1 MEHILHLGHFMESRR
16 FKDIIAFRKE
26 QSAPMAFHA
35 RNLEVAEISEDLWNL
50 LNNPEANQDAYADLI
65 EWESSETTGNSASS
79 NGFGEVRSLTINV
92 TQICNLKCTYCAAG
106 GDGTYGF
113 AQTKINVE
121 KTLPQLKFFMEK
133 LPENSRFHITF
144 LGGEPLLYPEGIR
157 AIGAYVS
164 EVGKDKKLVA
174 EFSIVT
180 NGTLLSEDNLELLS
194 DIKANIT
201 ISLDGPSAINDR
213 LRPSKSGQSSTE
225 MIIAGISRLQKHR
238 KNLGMVRVHGVFG
251 KDNTE
256 LLKAYEFYESLNV
269 DQYEFSFSVESSDEL
284 TNRSFIAEM
293 NAIAALAYARG
304 GESGIRKIGFFDQ
317 QFSILD
323 RQIQIKNHCPA
334 GKNFLMVDAQNNLYT
349 CPWDVGNVSTKVGQ
363 GTHLDVEKLEEY
375 RENLVDKNNCQ
386 NCWARFMCGGG
397 CMFIHQ
403 QATGSKHKK
412 DANFC
417 TRTRDLIS
425 TAIFYYKLSRD
436 FC

>member
-1 MEHILHLGHFMESRR
+1 MEHILQSGDVMESRR
-16 FKDIIAFRKE
+16 FKDIVAFKRE

-35 RNLEVAEISEDLWNL
+35 RNLEVAEISEELWNL
-50 LNNPEANQDAYADLI
+50 LKSPESNQEAYADLLD
-65 EWESSETTGNSASS
+65 WESSEAAKNSALS

-113 AQTKINVE
+113 AQTKIDVE

-164 EVGKDKKLVA
+164 EVGKERNLRA

-180 NGTLLSEDNLELLS
+180 NGTLLSEKNLELLS
-194 DIKANIT
+194 EIKANVT
-201 ISLDGPSAINDR
+201 ISVDGPSAINDR
-213 LRPSKSGQSSTE
+213 LRPSKNGHSSTE
-225 MIIAGISRLQKHR
+225 MIIEGLARLQKHR
-238 KNLGMVRVHGVFG
+238 KDLGIVRVHGVFG

-256 LLKAYEFYESLNV
+256 ILKAYEFYESLDV
-269 DQYEFSFSVESSDEL
+269 DQYEFSFSVESSDEV
-284 TNRSFIAEM
+284 TNKKFISEM
-293 NAIAALAYARG
+293 NAIAALAYVRG
-304 GESGIRKIGFFDQ
+304 GEAGIRKISFFDQ
-317 QFSILD
+317 QYSILD
-323 RQIQIKNHCPA
+323 RQVQIKNHCPA
-334 GKNFLMVDAQNNLYT
+334 GKNFLMVDAKNNLYT
-349 CPWDVGNVSTKVGQ
+349 CPWDVGNVSAKVGQ
-363 GTHLDVEKLEEY
+363 GTDLDVVKLDEY
-375 RENLVDKNNCQ
+375 RENLVEKNNCQ
-386 NCWARFMCGGG
+386 ECWARFMCGGG

-417 TRTRDLIS
+417 ARTRELIS
-425 TAIFYYKLSRD
+425 TAIFYYKLSRE